1 MKRHRLAMNTEKTTT
16 MVFSRK
22 KVDCS
27 VEVDGRKLENVTEQ
41 TYLGVI
47 LSEDGRME
55 CELEKRICAAL
66 SAAEAVRSQVLE
78 SRELSKS
85 AKMLVY
91 KTMIEPT
98 LTYGAESWVLKERE
112 KQRVQAA
119 EMRVLRKIAG
129 VRRIDHVR
137 NKDIRA
143 QLRQEGVVEQVGR
156 KREVWKKKVEE
167 QIGSITEM
175 AMHGVVPGQD
185 QEEGQESDG
194 AMLTD

>member
-1 MKRHRLAMNTEKTTT
+1 MNTEKTTT

-27 VEVDGRKLENVTEQ
+27 VEVDGRKLENVMEQ

-55 CELEKRICAAL
+55 CELEKRIGAAL
-66 SAAEAVRSQVLE
+66 SAAGAVRSQVLE
-78 SRELSKS
+78 SRDLSKS

-137 NKDIRA
+137 NEDIRA

-156 KREVWKKKVEE
+156 KREVWKKQVEE

-175 AMHGVVPGQD
+175 VMRGVVPGKRPR
-185 QEEGQESDG
+185 GRPRKRWSD
-194 AMLTD
+194 AY